1 MRAILA
7 AAAAALACAF
17 VLACS
22 TEVTYR
28 LGDDVPTFGGEVI
41 EVTITYDADS
51 KDIVFPDDPEHNGTC
66 VKVTFVDGDGGEI
79 SSAETEIGGDP
90 VPVPPGAEGV
100 VCSPCDP
107 PTAPKSDK
115 ARRADAVGQLV
126 AARRHS
132 FLAVP
137 IETGD
142 GFMRYVEY
150 DVLAPDAQT
159 AHAVGLA
166 FLRAGTSA
174 PPDLRVTT
182 HGFHETRVLGDGS
195 ALLSLVTQDAPQA
208 MRLTIDEVQVASLTS
223 SGVST
228 RTENGWWR
236 TDVVLPDSYVE
247 VPGTTTVD
255 FEIRTALRAITGAA
269 AITTSL

>member
-7 AAAAALACAF
+7 AAAATLAFTF

-28 LGDDVPTFGGEVI
+28 LGDDVPIFGGEVI
-41 EVTITYDADS
+41 EVTITYDADAQTV
-51 KDIVFPDDPEHNGTC
+51 VFPDDPEHSGLC
-66 VKVTFVDGDGGEI
+66 VKVTFLDGDGSEI

-90 VPVPPGAEGV
+90 VPVPPGAEEV
-100 VCSPCDP
+100 LCSPCDP
-107 PTAPKSDK
+107 PPAPKRK
-115 ARRADAVGQLV
+115 VQRANGIEQLV
-126 AARRHS
+126 AARRYG

-137 IETGD
+137 VETGD

-182 HGFHETRVLGDGS
+182 YGFHETRVLGDGN
-195 ALLSLVTQDAPQA
+195 AILSRVTQDAPQSL
-208 MRLTIDEVQVASLTS
+208 RLTLDGVQVASLTS

-236 TDVVLPDSYVE
+236 TDVVLSGSYVGAQ
-247 VPGTTTVD
+247 GTTAVD
-255 FEIRTALRAITGAA
+255 FEIGTALRAITGAA
-269 AITTSL
+269 TITTSL